1 EETEKRRIT
10 EDLYYDY
17 EELYSRA
24 FTTEGSNLPQNLL
37 QLSHSFGY
45 DCKRRA
51 NLQLLDEST
60 LAFVAGNMLVLL
72 DIHTKEQRYIRSC
85 SGGGIGIIMSHPS
98 KKYVAVAE
106 KGEQPNIIIYEYPSL
121 RPYRILRGGTGQAY
135 SYLDFNRDGT
145 LLASV
150 GSAPDYLLT
159 LWDWRQEQVML
170 RSKAFSQDV
179 YRVSFSP
186 DNPEQLTTSGS
197 GHIRFWKMANTL
209 TGLKL
214 QGILGRFGKTAL
226 TDIEGYVALPDGKV
240 VSGSE
245 WGNMLL
251 WDGGLIK
258 VEICRKEGRSCHLGT
273 IQQFALDEG
282 ELMTIGADGAV
293 RTWDFESIDTADS
306 VDDSGLFE
314 IEPMNEMII
323 GPQCNTLLSPD
334 QNVYHLCL
342 CVLQTQDPECLFS
355 FHAGSI
361 EGMDVSGSSHLM
373 ATTALDRTVRI
384 YDFLSKEELTTT
396 RFTMGGTSL
405 TWAPHV
411 VSSSESVLVVGFED
425 GVVRLLELYNPH
437 SLHSIA
443 GRTLS
448 GNAELRLQQ
457 ALKPHS
463 APVTAISYER
473 SGTIMATGSVDCT
486 VFFFAVGEKYEPI
499 GFINVPG
506 PVQCLQW
513 APQSHERNTLLVACQ
528 TGHVVEVEAPG
539 PEAQNESST
548 FHLQNLPIKYFCFNS
563 IKSRIKRE
571 AEMARRQ
578 AAKEKKRQ
586 ERMERLQKLKEKGK
600 ELSEEDLCGEE
611 KEDEEEELL
620 PLYIPNPPS
629 PLHYAFYSQPGAFW
643 LSMGGYDAG
652 YLYHCKFA
660 EQQAEDVSEQRD
672 DPFSV
677 IPVQNTEHNPI
688 LTICFS
694 SERQM
699 LLCGMQDGSIRLFPL
714 EAGELPPGSM
724 QNYWA
729 LSVHDNQYGS
739 IRQLR
744 FSHDGRFVLSAG
756 ADGNIFTFRLLD
768 QEEMERHQAKVP
780 SPRIGLEVE
789 PAAPDIEDPAAYS
802 IEMAKQKLELECVQ
816 KEAELRKQERRKKLT
831 ELQSQFQ
838 TLLLRNQ
845 SLPEH
850 AQLQRTTHRQIH
862 SKSQLREVRRE
873 LAWDEERHRIGLQK
887 LQERFVKSVVCDT
900 VTVSAIESDHKVS
913 TYRLL
918 SLSDKFHQMK
928 EHSRTLQQP
937 GTTTQERWL
946 CVYRLKYSFSFCSYA
961 AKPKENCEDPEDVRA
976 IRLATENMGDFKLK
990 TAKDFTVPEHLRV
1003 NTEKKRMQ
1011 LAILEEQIFQRKD
1024 EMNAR
1029 VLALRDS
1036 KVALISQLRSLLRR
1050 LQTLQKH
1057 LPSEKRRPL
1066 PTLPTLLPEETPERK
1081 LNYSYA
1087 HLQGHTTHRDQ
1098 VGRPFQ
1104 EEGQCLACWTTQS
1117 PPEFNL
1123 KEQALDAK
1131 YHIPVSFSQMEE
1143 SVWRFDAELRLLRDE
1158 KLRMDVQMKL
1168 ADLQHVTLF
1177 QELQL
1182 LKEFEKRENT
1192 LQERLNTRVQE
1203 ERELRSK
1210 LEECKQQLD
1219 LKKRE
1224 VAKLQEKEK
1233 SLTAAFLSSLG
1244 ENNKFTDFLTKVF
1257 KKKIKR
1263 VKKKEKVGNAEE
1275 EEDSDEDSDE
1285 GSDWGEDEEDEG
1297 SEDGAGALDDSV
1309 CPPNCDPE
1317 LFKKTL
1323 HLREQRL
1330 DNEELLLE
1338 EKKTTDSLKK
1348 EYDSLV
1354 KKEKVVQS
1362 SLKAAEGELE
1372 LFNREKHQKLSEL
1385 VVVVPL
1391 ILHQIEYLINSEVP
1405 SKMGSAL
1412 VMKAEAVER
1421 LQERI
1426 NELQQENQMR
1436 ELSIHSRQQYTQL
1449 SHELTSMK
1457 TKIRG
1462 QTPSPLMMMK
1472 FGKLVD
1478 LEALQTLSGNST
1490 LEEMRQESRVREAE
1504 YLKELKL
1511 WQDKVSEA
1519 RQALTVDTKQHTERM
1534 LTLNSLL
1541 TQQKLLEDKLN
1552 IRQKNMGTQ
1561 FQGQSQAKEEEY
1573 RRLQTLIQSQKD
1585 EVMSLRQEISVLS
1598 RKGGHILPPSQ
1609 PSLPPIPTVPT
1620 YPHPYTQHTR
1630 TSYSMDW
1637 GQSSTSSHG
1646 VE

>member
-1 EETEKRRIT
+1 MKSCILGHSLQKAPTSLRICSNFRILIT
-10 EDLYYDY
+10 VQFNLILLKALIPRP
-17 EELYSRA
+17 ELYFRNISKPKEIDEIKKQYA
-24 FTTEGSNLPQNLL
+24 THL
-37 QLSHSFGY
+37 HSFGY

-106 KGEQPNIIIYEYPSL
+106 KGEQPNIIVYEYPSL

-135 SYLDFNRDGT
+135 SYVDFNRDGT

-323 GPQCNTLLSPD
+323 GRNVSLSSLVKSSTD
-334 QNVYHLCL
+334 SAIWYAQVSANVYHLCL

-600 ELSEEDLCGEE
+600 ELSEEDLCEEE
-611 KEDEEEELL
+611 KEDEEEELP

-802 IEMAKQKLELECVQ
+802 IETAKQKLELECVQ

-850 AQLQRTTHRQIH
+850 AQLQRTVHT
-862 SKSQLREVRRE
+862 
-873 LAWDEERHRIGLQK
+873 
-887 LQERFVKSVVCDT
+887 
-900 VTVSAIESDHKVS
+900 
-913 TYRLL
+913 LL
-918 SLSDKFHQMK
+918 TFLFD
-928 EHSRTLQQP
+928 
-937 GTTTQERWL
+937 
-946 CVYRLKYSFSFCSYA
+946 RLKYSFSFCSYA

-1036 KVALISQLRSLLRR
+1036 KVALISQLHSLLRR

-1104 EEGQCLACWTTQS
+1104 EEGQCLACWTTRS
-1117 PPEFNL
+1117 PPEFKL

-1263 VKKKEKVGNAEE
+1263 VKKKEKAGNAEE
-1275 EEDSDEDSDE
+1275 EEDSDEDSHE